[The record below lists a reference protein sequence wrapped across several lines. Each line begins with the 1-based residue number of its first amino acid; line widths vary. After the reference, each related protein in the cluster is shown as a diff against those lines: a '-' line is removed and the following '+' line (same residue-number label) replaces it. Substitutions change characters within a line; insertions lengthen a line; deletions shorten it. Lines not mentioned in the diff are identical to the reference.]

1 MKHIFIINPVAG
13 KGKYQHEIENNIN
26 SYLKDKNVDYDIYI
40 TKYKGDV
47 NKFVIGKCEEYV
59 PYVFYSCGGDGTLHD
74 IVNIA
79 CNYEHVSVGLIPCGT
94 GNDFV
99 KNFENTINF
108 QNIEAQIQG
117 KSISLDLIKI
127 RNEYA
132 VSVCNVG
139 FDADAAFNMHKFKNI
154 PFISGTSCYIL
165 SVLFCLLKSLGKNL
179 EVELDSGEKIKG
191 KFLLGV
197 VANGHSYGGGYKCAP
212 LAKIDDE
219 ILDVCLVNTM
229 SRFKIL
235 GLINSYKAGTHLE
248 KDNIKKY
255 ITYRKCM
262 KVKIKSDNPI
272 NLCIDGE
279 SYIYDDVDF
288 EIVHNAFKFWIPK
301 GSEVQNQEEINTYS
315 V

>member
-1 MKHIFIINPVAG
+1 
-13 KGKYQHEIENNIN
+13 
-26 SYLKDKNVDYDIYI
+26 
-40 TKYKGDV
+40 
-47 NKFVIGKCEEYV
+47 
-59 PYVFYSCGGDGTLHD
+59 
-74 IVNIA
+74 
-79 CNYEHVSVGLIPCGT
+79 
-94 GNDFV
+94 
-99 KNFENTINF
+99 
-108 QNIEAQIQG
+108 
-117 KSISLDLIKI
+117 
-127 RNEYA
+127 
-132 VSVCNVG
+132 
-139 FDADAAFNMHKFKNI
+139 
-154 PFISGTSCYIL
+154 
-165 SVLFCLLKSLGKNL
+165 
-179 EVELDSGEKIKG
+179 
-191 KFLLGV
+191 

-219 ILDVCLVNTM
+219 SLDVCLVNTM

-279 SYIYDDVDF
+279 SYIYEDVDF

-315 V
+315 VWWSFNLRIYCGRAQDPPLQRLYNLWV